1 MSVEAFNVAQDNV
14 DDRRSG
20 FFTCKWVIG
29 FICSLIAGILHVG
42 RCFRHTFLSLIYI
55 FLLFFIVVTP
65 FVDIVVLSFNSA
77 TAILIQVFMAIFFLN
92 EVFICKYDLTALF
105 LIILGSSCLI
115 LTANFS
121 Q

>member
-42 RCFRHTFLSLIYI
+42 RCFRHTFFSLIYI
-55 FLLFFIVVTP
+55 VITVLYSGHAIRRHCGSIIQLGDRDPDSSLHGHLLSKRG
-65 FVDIVVLSFNSA
+65 LH
-77 TAILIQVFMAIFFLN
+77 LQV
-92 EVFICKYDLTALF
+92 
-105 LIILGSSCLI
+105 
-115 LTANFS
+115 
-121 Q
+121 